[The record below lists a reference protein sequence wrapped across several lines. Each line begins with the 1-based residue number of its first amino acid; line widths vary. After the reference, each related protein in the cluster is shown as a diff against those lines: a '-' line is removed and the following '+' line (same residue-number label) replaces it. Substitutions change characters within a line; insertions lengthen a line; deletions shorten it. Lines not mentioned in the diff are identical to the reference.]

1 MNKRQI
7 ALWASYDF
15 AITILELNV
24 AIYLSEWLV
33 IDQGV
38 SELLYS
44 SVLALSIILALLI
57 LPVLGLISD
66 RYQKRLPYLY
76 FFPIPR
82 PLPSFCWVI
91 LGSRSIINQR
101 LSPCRYSFYHNEY
114 FLSRVFAFLQCP
126 ALANFRPKIAR
137 LDFRIGRIGRIP
149 RSDYRRTGRRRFCQR
164 IYPNFPH

>member
-76 FFPIPR
+76 FF
-82 PLPSFCWVI
+82 
-91 LGSRSIINQR
+91 
-101 LSPCRYSFYHNEY
+101 
-114 FLSRVFAFLQCP
+114 FL
-126 ALANFRPKIAR
+126 
-137 LDFRIGRIGRIP
+137 
-149 RSDYRRTGRRRFCQR
+149 YRGHCRRFAGLFWAR
-164 IYPNFPH
+164 DRS